1 MAISIKD
8 RIKQGTNTAGSGT
21 LTLHVSYS
29 ASGFQDFSVLGNNTK
44 TYYAIEEIPSKWEVG
59 IGTYSGTQI
68 TRDTV
73 LSSSNSNNKIDLGG
87 SGTIFVTYPA
97 EKAVFAD
104 ESNVVSAT
112 GVSVGITGI
121 IFNDGT
127 TQTTAAGGTYTAGT
141 GLQLVGTEFNAIAGT
156 TAASGIVRL
165 QDSATDGTTDR
176 AITPNAVYDMS
187 GVIASGYTASIQATG
202 SALAADIAATG
213 ATNAAAISGK
223 DNYNYWKLKEQTTD
237 TSINVSSTETVKI
250 TGAGLVSTSLNAGN
264 RVIISG
270 ASPDLSSYATTG
282 NLAATGATNASGIS
296 ANTASISN
304 NTSNIAATGNT
315 NATAIAANTTNIAL
329 TGATNAA
336 KIAAVSGIATG
347 KDNYQY
353 WTITDGAVSENIT
366 TTSQVKVTGSGATTV
381 AYNAGNN
388 TLTINTP
395 SSEAGYDGWTA
406 TDGSNTSEIGNADDV
421 RITGAGN
428 TTVSFVSGSPNIFTV
443 SGTDQDLSSYATT
456 SYVTGVSGNLQT
468 QITDNIYTWKATG
481 VHGASASG
489 EGSPTGITISQGASL
504 AISGTSGISVN
515 LGTGTPDKF
524 VVTHDDTSAGA
535 IGIDVSPNYFIRKVQ
550 VDEYG
555 HVTGL
560 ASAEVTGVGG
570 GGGGSYN
577 YWTASDGSTTTNIS
591 STNTVTMEGAG
602 NTTVTLSGNT
612 YTISGSSGGG
622 GEDTDTVYAWSLCG
636 ADVPSGTNVTISG
649 GTGIQV
655 NCGLATT
662 ISTTGVM
669 LEGDGYDHWILQTDG
684 SCGDG
689 PVHVEKGDAVQI
701 QGAGSTTVC
710 KAGKTVTVSGEP
722 AYSGWYAKG
731 YDSGDNPIENY
742 VVENLKGVWITG
754 VGSVDVIMRTGTDNV
769 YYTVSGIEGEAYS
782 KWRATDGVTTNDVI
796 DNELVTWTGVGNASV
811 SMTGATFSISGA
823 DTIYSGGSGIVITGT
838 ESPYTIHGETA
849 TTGVFGMTY
858 LDHDI
863 SGASATTAATPSG
876 VRDYV
881 SSYMAQSG
889 YDYWTITDGS
899 NSENISGRDTVNFT
913 GAGATTVAY
922 DTSTNTVTVSSTDN
936 NTTYTAGDGLELDG
950 TEFNVTGMAL
960 ADSAITV
967 NTENGLQ
974 GGGTITLGGTGTITG
989 IDATTSA
996 KGVVQLQDSAE
1007 DGVVDKAIT
1016 PNAVYDISGALTSA
1030 GYQYWNVSDGS
1041 TSENI
1046 SGTNQ
1051 VIFAGAG
1058 ATTTSYNTG
1067 NNTLTITSTDSNTT
1081 YSAGTGLYLDPSTT
1095 FNVSGATITHS
1106 GIVQLTNT
1114 ISPYGSGFAV
1124 TPYGISGLSGA
1135 LQTQIS
1141 SNDSDIATNV
1151 AKIGT
1156 ISGSV
1161 DTNTTNIATNTA
1173 KIGTV
1178 SGTADTNTTNI
1189 ATNTA
1194 KIGTVSGT
1202 ADTNTTNI
1210 ATNTAKIGTVSGT
1223 AATNTTNIATN
1234 TTNIATNTAKIGT
1247 VSGTADT
1254 NTTNIATNTAKI
1266 GTVSGTAATNTT
1278 NIATNTAKIGTVSG
1292 TAATNT
1298 TNIATNTA
1306 KIATIS
1312 GYTLDDITDNGST
1325 TTNGIN
1331 VGMIDT
1337 SGVRSAMQS
1346 GAGSSPGDTRTLDL
1360 SQASTFHH
1368 SMNQGLNTI
1377 ALSNVTAG
1385 QKFMLRL
1392 KQNASATGTVG
1403 WFTTIRWAEGGTAP
1417 TLTATTSKTDTFGFL
1432 CVESGSYDGFVIG
1445 QNI

>member
-1 MAISIKD
+1 VAISIKD

-121 IFNDGT
+121 IFSDGT
-127 TQTTAAGGTYTAGT
+127 TQTTSAGGTYTAGT
-141 GLQLVGTEFNAIAGT
+141 GLVLVGTEFNTSGTGVFDAVGIGTDSPTYLLDVAGNAGFGEYLYHNGDDNTSIRFTDDRIRFTAGGLNLFGIHKKGSAPHQVTINHEASNADFVINDNSSDVYFRADASKGQIGIGSGTADYTLDVHGTGNFRSGVRFPDGNVQTIAF
-156 TAASGIVRL
+156 TAA
-165 QDSATDGTTDR
+165 
-176 AITPNAVYDMS
+176 
-187 GVIASGYTASIQATG
+187 TG
-202 SALAADIAATG
+202 AKIDQNTLDIAATG

-237 TSINVSSTETVKI
+237 TAINVSSTETVNI

-282 NLAATGATNASGIS
+282 NL
-296 ANTASISN
+296 
-304 NTSNIAATGNT
+304 AATGNT

-515 LGTGTPDKF
+515 LSTGTGAEPDKF

-570 GGGGSYN
+570 GGGGGSYN

-602 NTTVTLSGNT
+602 NTTVTLAGNT

-636 ADVPSGTNVTISG
+636 ANVPSGQDVTISG
-649 GTGIQV
+649 GDGIQV
-655 NCGLATT
+655 NCGLSTT
-662 ISTTGVM
+662 IQATGLMTSGAFAAQQYDYWVLQGDGNDIAPEDPGSCDNDSTIYVQKEDVVTLKGKGSVAVCMDTADANNTIVTISGEDKYQGWDAKGFDIGGTGIEQRIESTDDVM
-669 LEGDGYDHWILQTDG
+669 L
-684 SCGDG
+684 
-689 PVHVEKGDAVQI
+689 
-701 QGAGSTTVC
+701 
-710 KAGKTVTVSGEP
+710 
-722 AYSGWYAKG
+722 
-731 YDSGDNPIENY
+731 
-742 VVENLKGVWITG
+742 TG
-754 VGSVDVIMRTGTDNV
+754 VGSVGVVMSTGVGIVT
-769 YYTVSGIEGEAYS
+769 YTISGVEGSSYS
-782 KWRATDGVTTNDVI
+782 KWRATDGVTTNNVI

-811 SMTGATFSISGA
+811 SMDGATFSISGT

-838 ESPYTIHGETA
+838 ESPYTIHGERA
-849 TTGVFGMTY
+849 TTGIFGMTY

-881 SSYMAQSG
+881 SSYMANSG

-899 NSENISGRDTVNFT
+899 NSENISGRDTVKFT
-913 GAGATTVAY
+913 GGGATTVAY
-922 DTSTNTVTVSSTDN
+922 STSTNTLVVTSTDN

-989 IDATTSA
+989 INATTSA

-1051 VIFAGAG
+1051 VIFAGG
-1058 ATTTSYNTG
+1058 GDTTTSYNTA
-1067 NNTLTITSTDSNTT
+1067 NNTLTITSTDNNTT

-1161 DTNTTNIATNTA
+1161 DINTA

-1178 SGTADTNTTNI
+1178 SGTVDTNTTNI

-1202 ADTNTTNI
+1202 VD
-1210 ATNTAKIGTVSGT
+1210 
-1223 AATNTTNIATN
+1223 
-1234 TTNIATNTAKIGT
+1234 
-1247 VSGTADT
+1247 
-1254 NTTNIATNTAKI
+1254 
-1266 GTVSGTAATNTT
+1266 
-1278 NIATNTAKIGTVSG
+1278 
-1292 TAATNT
+1292 TNT

-1312 GYTLDDITDNGST
+1312 GYTLDDITDNGAT